1 LERETSPQL
10 IDKFVVGC
18 TLGSQST
25 RERSFAQHRL
35 AAGQALSRVA
45 LAFHEGEK
53 RRFVRVGFEVVVAE
67 IVLVGGGRGLRVSSV
82 RLTDLVRGGDTARG
96 NLPTSRQ
103 GAFRSRH

>member
-1 LERETSPQL
+1 LERETSLQL
-10 IDKFVVGC
+10 IDKFIVGC
-18 TLGSQST
+18 SLVGQSA
-25 RERSFAQHRL
+25 RQRLFAQHGL

-67 IVLVGGGRGLRVSSV
+67 VVLVGGGRGLRVSAV